1 MYAGHRN
8 IESMHM
14 NFENETILLP
24 GLGAQRSN
32 LTKFIR
38 YDSIMLK
45 WAELA
50 FRMLGKPV

>member
-14 NFENETILLP
+14 DFENETILLP

-32 LTKFIR
+32 LTKFIH
-38 YDSIMLK
+38 YDSITLK

-50 FRMLGKPV
+50 FRTVGKPV